1 MTFLRLRGDI
11 HQFRVLSYEFRVLS
25 DWKLGTDNSE
35 LVNITSALLNS
46 HRMRSAGQKFVIVA
60 VAIAAFACSRVGD
73 QRGVNTNLPEA
84 NSGQQAP
91 PKIASAHLAFGN
103 PSNAAVD
110 EANEGNFLVVGKGAV
125 FSYNNSRGAANWV
138 SWRTTRDDLG
148 RSIPRPDFR
157 PDPRLPTWYERIG
170 YYDYSGS
177 GYDRGHLVPSADR
190 FADPRLNEETF
201 MMSNIVPQTGAL
213 NQYPWNKFEMYV
225 RSQARRL
232 DVYQI
237 AGCYGEAGRLKN
249 KVTVPTNCWKVV
261 MMLPRGRG
269 PDAIDGRTRI
279 IAVDMP
285 NVEGIENVSWET
297 YRTTIREIEQKTE
310 LDLFSQHPRE
320 LQDAIETRK
329 EMASP

>member
-1 MTFLRLRGDI
+1 MRIVSRRFVVFVTALAALGCGGSVHRSGVETN
-11 HQFRVLSYEFRVLS
+11 VL
-25 DWKLGTDNSE
+25 
-35 LVNITSALLNS
+35 
-46 HRMRSAGQKFVIVA
+46 
-60 VAIAAFACSRVGD
+60 
-73 QRGVNTNLPEA
+73 EA
-84 NSGQQAP
+84 NSNQTATP
-91 PKIASAHLAFGN
+91 PTSVHLAFGN
-103 PSNAAVD
+103 PSDATAD
-110 EANEGNFLVVGKGAV
+110 EANETNFLVVGEGSV
-125 FSYNNSRGAANWV
+125 LSYNNSRGSANWV

-201 MMSNIVPQTGAL
+201 MMSNIVPQTGEL

-225 RSQARRL
+225 RSQARRM

-237 AGCYGEAGRLKN
+237 AGCYGDAGRLKN
-249 KVTVPTNCWKVV
+249 KITVPTNCWKVA
-261 MMLPRGRG
+261 MMLPRG
-269 PDAIDGRTRI
+269 PDTIDGRTRI

-285 NVEGIENVSWET
+285 NVEGIEDVSWET
-297 YRTTIREIEQKTE
+297 YRTTILEIEQKTG

-329 EMASP
+329 EMVSP